1 MKNTIH
7 INCQIFENYNVGP
20 EGFGDTPHWKPKGGH
35 TFSIEMDAD
44 ILMYADNVTDTFTKM
59 VESHNSIAE
68 KFEYIGYEVIWTTP
82 TVLGTDADFLRLN
95 SLMAETNA

>member
-1 MKNTIH
+1 MSVNTILV
-7 INCQIFENYNVGP
+7 QTQYYENYGHY
-20 EGFGDTPHWKPKGGH
+20 EGREAWKPKGGH

-68 KFEYIGYEVIWTTP
+68 KFEYIGYEVIWSTP